1 MSSRRPRGIN
11 VVVIGLLF
19 NAIVYLYF
27 ASNYLTT
34 LHNPLPYFLEGLD
47 SAVGNAIGI
56 IESGDWESIQFG
68 IAFGFIIRS
77 FYFQWLTGL
86 LVYQII
92 FYTLLIASIPI
103 LVFGLLRMR
112 NWARIAT
119 ITYSI
124 IILVFLIATILP
136 SFMGGYRSM
145 GFIDL
150 LYIGTSELYS
160 FFHILLWMTTTLVS
174 VIAFSVYLSLDKV
187 KYEFK

>member
-1 MSSRRPRGIN
+1 MI
-11 VVVIGLLF
+11 VIGLLL
-19 NAIVYLYF
+19 NALVYLFF
-27 ASNYLTT
+27 AFNYLTI

-47 SAVGNAIGI
+47 SAFWNGIGI

-68 IAFGFIIRS
+68 IAFGFIIKG

-86 LVYQII
+86 LVYQIV
-92 FYTLLIASIPI
+92 FYALIIASIPI

-124 IILVFLIATILP
+124 ILLVFIIVTILP
-136 SFMGGYRSM
+136 SFMGYPSK

-160 FFHILLWMTTTLVS
+160 FFHFIVWMTTLLVS
-174 VIAFSVYLSLDKV
+174 GIAFSVYLSLDKV
-187 KYEFK
+187 KYKFK